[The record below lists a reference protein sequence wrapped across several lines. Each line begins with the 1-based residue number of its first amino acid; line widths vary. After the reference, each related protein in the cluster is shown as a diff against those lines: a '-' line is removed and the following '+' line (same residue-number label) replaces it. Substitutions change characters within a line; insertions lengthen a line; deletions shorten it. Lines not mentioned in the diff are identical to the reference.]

1 MNPKENDN
9 EIIELTD
16 EELDE
21 IFVDDDF
28 DNAEDG
34 GGHHQ
39 FGDLTLLRGQQGDA
53 RLARVSLE
61 KIDFALNILLVCF
74 LAMKA
79 SGHTWHQVSLDEQE
93 QHMARLAGSIKFG
106 ADLSEHLQSLA
117 SQQYIE
123 AHDERYLL
131 AYVINE
137 CNTWLKSVQAVES
150 DKYVLL
156 ALINLVNC
164 IAIRPAQN
172 TQKKRMSR

>member
-1 MNPKENDN
+1 MPYITSEILAQAIPLSSKLNLQDKEK
-9 EIIELTD
+9 IC
-16 EELDE
+16 DE
-21 IFVDDDF
+21 IFK
-28 DNAEDG
+28 AQP
-34 GGHHQ
+34 H
-39 FGDLTLLRGQQGDA
+39 LLGSVLA
-53 RLARVSLE
+53 LHRLNVSLE

-164 IAIRPAQN
+164 IAIRPTKN
-172 TQKKRMSR
+172 TQKKRKSR